1 MATALP
7 VGSESSTAATSA
19 AGVNEPPKLTE
30 EARAAANNDE
40 GKGPPSG
47 KDIWDKIDI
56 LFKPVGA
63 LLVAGLTAYLGVLA
77 SDYLDR
83 QQRLA
88 ASVNLYAQLMS
99 SREAADSA
107 LRKEMFNTT
116 LNAFL
121 TSTHDSSAREKV
133 IKLDLLAR
141 NFHNSLDLAPLFEHL
156 YSELSAKGLENEP
169 LRRRVESLASK
180 VNQQQLAALESV
192 GAKRDSTINLDENKQ
207 VPPEGIQALDS
218 VTLALRGGEQPRR
231 FSVDVLRVDIKQKTI
246 RVRLTVRGNNSDD
259 ELDSVLDVGIFDF
272 PMIRNIPLL
281 GGERCALVVTKLRD
295 VSVEVTLI
303 YFPGSRAALKEK
315 PYYDEIFQKLVARQ

>member
-1 MATALP
+1 MGTALP
-7 VGSESSTAATSA
+7 ADS
-19 AGVNEPPKLTE
+19 N
-30 EARAAANNDE
+30 AAAISAIDGAGETPKANVGGFAANDRGASKE
-40 GKGPPSG
+40 QFSR
-47 KDIWDKIDI
+47 KDVWDKIDI
-56 LFKPVGA
+56 LFKPIGA
-63 LLVAGLTAYLGVLA
+63 LLVAGVTAYLGVLA

-83 QQRLA
+83 QQRVA

-121 TSTHDSSAREKV
+121 TSTRDSSAREKV

-156 YSELSAKGLENEP
+156 YSELAVKGQQNEQ
-169 LRRRVESLASK
+169 LRGRVESLASK

-192 GAKRDSTINLDENKQ
+192 GAKRDRTIYLGENTQ
-207 VPPEGIQALDS
+207 VPPEGIQVLDS
-218 VTLALRGGEQPRR
+218 VMLALRGGEQPRR
-231 FSVDVLRVDIKQKTI
+231 FSVDVLRVDSRQKTI
-246 RVRLTVRGNNSDD
+246 RVRLTVRGSNSED

-295 VSVEVTLI
+295 VSAEVTLV

-315 PYYDEIFQKLVARQ
+315 PYYDEIFKKLVSLK